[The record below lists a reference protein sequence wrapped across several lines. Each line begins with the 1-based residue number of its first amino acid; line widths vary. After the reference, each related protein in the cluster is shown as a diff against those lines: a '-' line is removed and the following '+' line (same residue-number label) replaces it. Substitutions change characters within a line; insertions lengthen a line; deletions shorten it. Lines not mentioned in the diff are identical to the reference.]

1 MGEGVCPFENHSL
14 DRSLFSF
21 TACRLQHGADRK
33 IPHLICGKLT
43 KFRSIVA
50 VFMNFMYAVFMDY
63 ARKLE
68 IGREGKSLF
77 LFGPRLTGKT
87 YLLRKKF
94 PDAMYYDLLRSDT
107 FLRLSLR
114 PSILR
119 EELETQPAGN
129 TVIIDEIQKLPVLL
143 DEVHS
148 LIEDRHLRFILTGSS
163 ARKLRRGGV
172 NLLGGRAR
180 VLHLHPL
187 VSAEIGEYDL
197 ERALTFG
204 TLPAIYDSDDPWDDL
219 RAYCGAYLQEEIAAE
234 GAARKL
240 DAFARFLRSA
250 AIFSGEQVNF
260 EACGSDAAVPSRTV
274 REYFYILS
282 DTLFGEMLEPW
293 RGGKKRKP
301 ASAGKYYF
309 FDVGVRNALAGIRE
323 VAPGT
328 EKYGKELEHFIYGE
342 LRAWL
347 DYTRDNRP
355 LSFWRTQDN
364 KEVDFIIGD
373 EIAVEVKATEM
384 PDRRHLKGLVAIRDE
399 HTFKHRILVCQ
410 VPAPRVSE
418 GIEILPVKEFLSRL
432 WQNAYAG

>member
-1 MGEGVCPFENHSL
+1 MSEGS
-14 DRSLFSF
+14 
-21 TACRLQHGADRK
+21 ACGIDTRK
-33 IPHLICGKLT
+33 ATNYGPIPHLSCGKSA
-43 KFRSIVA
+43 KIRSIVA
-50 VFMNFMYAVFMDY
+50 DFMNFAYTMFMDY

-68 IGREGKSLF
+68 IARESKSVF

-94 PDAMYYDLLRSDT
+94 PNARYYDLLRSDT

-119 EELETQPAGN
+119 EELEPLAAGN

-148 LIEDRHLRFILTGSS
+148 LIEDRNLRFILTGSS

-187 VSAEIGEYDL
+187 VSAEIGDYNL
-197 ERALTFG
+197 ERVLRFG

-219 RAYCGAYLQEEIAAE
+219 KAYCGAYLQEEIAAE

-250 AIFSGEQVNF
+250 ALFSGEQVNY
-260 EACGSDAAVPSRTV
+260 ETWGSDAAVPSRTV

-282 DTLFGEMLEPW
+282 DTLIGEVLEPW
-293 RGGKKRKP
+293 KGGRKRKP
-301 ASAGKYYF
+301 ASAGKFYF

-323 VAPGT
+323 VVPGT
-328 EKYGKELEHFIYGE
+328 EEYGKALEHFIYCE

-347 DYTRDNRP
+347 DYTRDDRP

-364 KEVDFIIGD
+364 KEVDFVIGN
-373 EIAVEVKATEM
+373 EIAVEVKATEL
-384 PDRRHLKGLVAIRDE
+384 PDRRHLKGLGAISDE
-399 HTFKHRILVCQ
+399 NDFKHRILVCQ
-410 VPAPRVSE
+410 APQPRLSE
-418 GIEILPVKEFLSRL
+418 GIEILPVKEFLFRL
-432 WQNAYAG
+432 WQNVYAG